1 MNLNLTDLL
10 LLAALAIGAALF
22 WRSQRIR
29 ETALRATRRHCERE
43 EVLLLD
49 QTVGLKRFRLARD
62 ERGRWGLWRIYA
74 FEFTVTGG
82 ERYPGHTYVQA
93 GHVQRV
99 ELPPHRYTP
108 PPERVH

>member
-1 MNLNLTDLL
+1 MVSLVS
-10 LLAALAIGAALF
+10 ARAALF

-82 ERYPGHTYVQA
+82 ERYQGVYDEKIQGFYVEA
-93 GHVQRV
+93 CGC
-99 ELPPHRYTP
+99 E
-108 PPERVH
+108 EEE

>member
-29 ETALRATRRHCERE
+29 ENALRATRRHCERE
-43 EVLLLD
+43 EVMLLD
-49 QTVGLKRFRLARD
+49 QTVGLKRFRVLRD
-62 ERGRWGLWRIYA
+62 KQGRWGLWRIYA

-82 ERYPGHTYVQA
+82 QRYHGETLVR
-93 GHVQRV
+93 GQRV
-99 ELPPHRYTP
+99 HSVRPPPHRF
-108 PPERVH
+108 

>member
-43 EVLLLD
+43 EVVLLD

-82 ERYPGHTYVQA
+82 ERYQGETRLR
-93 GHVQRV
+93 GERV
-99 ELPPHRYTP
+99 HSVVLPPHRF
-108 PPERVH
+108 

>member
-49 QTVGLKRFRLARD
+49 QTVGLKRLRLRRD
-62 ERGRWGLWRIYA
+62 GEGRLRLWRVYE

-82 ERYPGHTYVQA
+82 ERYRGETLVT
-93 GHVQRV
+93 GDRV
-99 ELPPHRYTP
+99 VRVTLPPHRFSQEP
-108 PPERVH
+108 DQLH